1 MPLALLE
8 LLGDVVV
15 DIVMAAAA
23 AAVVTVTVTR
33 CRCDESDSAII
44 IVVLGSIE
52 IETTASEMCCI
63 ESNGRWKNERVA
75 SASA

>member
-8 LLGDVVV
+8 LLGDADVVV
-15 DIVMAAAA
+15 DMVMAAA
-23 AAVVTVTVTR
+23 VTVTVTR

-52 IETTASEMCCI
+52 TTASEMCCI
-63 ESNGRWKNERVA
+63 ESNGRWEIARVA